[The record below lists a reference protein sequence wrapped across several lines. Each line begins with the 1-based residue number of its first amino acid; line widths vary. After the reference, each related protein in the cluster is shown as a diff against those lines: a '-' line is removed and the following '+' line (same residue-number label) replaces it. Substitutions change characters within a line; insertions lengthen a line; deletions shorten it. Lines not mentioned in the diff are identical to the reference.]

1 MGLSSSCSALSLWTQ
16 FQKPYHS
23 AKAEHCIY
31 RFLPPLGGH
40 IYVDPDLKSFIKPT
54 QEFKDMVD
62 SLSGSHLEISTAA
75 SPQLFVALN
84 STLLFIT
91 SDMATNHTFRCHLNE
106 CAHNLMQSFQ
116 EISNREQVLIATYR
130 EISPTPQ
137 PVPNPPV
144 PTETTP
150 SDALLTT
157 RTRRN
162 VRDIFFGQSTATL
175 AAKVRTHITTRDVI
189 GRDIIRQ
196 AR

>member
-1 MGLSSSCSALSLWTQ
+1 
-16 FQKPYHS
+16 
-23 AKAEHCIY
+23 
-31 RFLPPLGGH
+31 
-40 IYVDPDLKSFIKPT
+40 
-54 QEFKDMVD
+54 MVD
-62 SLSGSHLEISTAA
+62 SLSGSHLDISTAA

-84 STLLFIT
+84 STLQLIT

-116 EISNREQVLIATYR
+116 EISNRKQVLIATYR
-130 EISPTPQ
+130 EIAALKMQPLISPTPQ

-144 PTETTP
+144 QAETNP

-162 VRDIFFGQSTATL
+162 VWDIFFEQSTATL
-175 AAKVRTHITTRDVI
+175 AAKVRTHITTRDVLS
-189 GRDIIRQ
+189 RNVIRQ